1 MGENRLT
8 TILGAGIASHVSH
21 SLTTAD
27 NSLMVKNT
35 DVKTIREIMEEEKSI
50 KITNPYKDIEPYI
63 GASILYNSVSDK
75 LSKYGKKQGSNFTP
89 KKKKRKKK

>member
-21 SLTTAD
+21 SLTTMD
-27 NSLMVKNT
+27 NSLMVVKNP
-35 DVKTIREIMEEEKSI
+35 DVKTIREIMEEEKSFGI
-50 KITNPYKDIEPYI
+50 VDGFKDNIAETMLFNLP
-63 GASILYNSVSDK
+63 DK
-75 LSKYGKKQGSNFTP
+75 MRGSNFTP